1 MGFTA
6 IGYTSREYILTALTH
21 VLKHINNYT
30 EKQDEEE
37 NNVVYTLT
45 MLFNFVKFFL
55 LKHAIVISLF
65 IYREIIEIKY
75 VYRDRVPRIEKPES
89 SIVLKGLLWT

>member
-6 IGYTSREYILTALTH
+6 IGYTSTEYILTALNH
-21 VLKHINNYT
+21 VQKHINNYT

-45 MLFNFVKFFL
+45 MLFNFVNIFF
-55 LKHAIVISLF
+55 A
-65 IYREIIEIKY
+65 
-75 VYRDRVPRIEKPES
+75 
-89 SIVLKGLLWT
+89 